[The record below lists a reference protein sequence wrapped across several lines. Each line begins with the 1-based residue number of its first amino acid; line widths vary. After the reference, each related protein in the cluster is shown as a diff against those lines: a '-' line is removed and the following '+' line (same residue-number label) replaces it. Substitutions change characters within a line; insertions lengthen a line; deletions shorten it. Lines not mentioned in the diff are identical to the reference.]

1 MLYLEQSIY
10 KRIVA
15 ATQPP
20 GMVNL
25 TKGALQKYITKHGVQ
40 DIVLKSIMTGEETSL
55 RGLDEPIKLVGP
67 SPIKPRWEATI
78 RPALSGDKYVV
89 E

>member
-1 MLYLEQSIY
+1 MLYIEQFSY
-10 KRIVA
+10 KRIIA

-20 GMVNL
+20 GKVNL
-25 TKGALQKYITKHGVQ
+25 TKEALEKYVRQHGVANITLQ
-40 DIVLKSIMTGEETSL
+40 DSLTGEETPL
-55 RGLDEPIKLVGP
+55 KDLVGPIKLVGP